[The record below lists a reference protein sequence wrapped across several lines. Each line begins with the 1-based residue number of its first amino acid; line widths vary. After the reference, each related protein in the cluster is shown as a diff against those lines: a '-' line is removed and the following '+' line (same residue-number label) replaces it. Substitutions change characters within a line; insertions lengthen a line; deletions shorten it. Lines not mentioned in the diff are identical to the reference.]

1 MPTLILLRHGKA
13 VRETEAPTD
22 EARRLTERG
31 LRDAAEAGARIA
43 AAGLRPSVVLVSPAQ
58 RTRETAAKA
67 MAALPGATAAITDA
81 LYMAAPET
89 IWAAAEA
96 AFAGGAETVLVVG
109 HNPGLSELT
118 AELIDQDNDGSRLAR
133 DLRDG
138 LSTAAFAAFD
148 IRGDV
153 LDAAA
158 PRLLAGWRPG

>member
-22 EARRLTERG
+22 QARRLTDRG
-31 LRDAAEAGARIA
+31 RRDAAEAGTRIA
-43 AAGLRPSVVLVSPAQ
+43 AARLTPTVALVSPAE
-58 RTRETAAKA
+58 RTRETAACA
-67 MAALPGATAAITDA
+67 LAALPGATPTIIEA
-81 LYMAAPET
+81 LYMAGPET
-89 IWAAAEA
+89 IWDA
-96 AFAGGAETVLVVG
+96 AFAAFAAGAETVLVVG

-118 AELIDQDNDGSRLAR
+118 SLLIEQDHDGSRLAR
-133 DLRDG
+133 DLGDG

-158 PRLLAGWRPG
+158 PRLLAGWRP